1 MRLDRYL
8 KLSRLIKRRSVAKE
22 VAEGGRI
29 LINGKTAKPSSEIK
43 IGDEIE
49 MHLGRNIVGVKVLT
63 LNEHANLQ
71 EAEDMYEIL
80 YQEHTSE
87 RRS

>member
-8 KLSRLIKRRSVAKE
+8 KVSRLIKRRSVAKD
-22 VAEGGRI
+22 VADGGRI
-29 LINGKTAKPSSEIK
+29 LINGKTAKPSSEVK
-43 IGDEIE
+43 VGDEIE
-49 MHLGRNIVGVKVLT
+49 MHLGRNTIGVKVLMV
-63 LNEHANLQ
+63 NEHASLQ

-80 YQEHTSE
+80 YQENILE

>member
-8 KLSRLIKRRSVAKE
+8 KVSRLIKRRSVAKD
-22 VAEGGRI
+22 VADGGRI
-29 LINGKTAKPSSEIK
+29 LINGKTAKPSSEVK
-43 IGDEIE
+43 VGDEIE
-49 MHLGRNIVGVKVLT
+49 MHLGRNTIGVRVLMV
-63 LNEHANLQ
+63 NEHASLQ

-80 YQEHTSE
+80 YKENILE

>member
-8 KLSRLIKRRSVAKE
+8 KVSRLIKRRSVAKD
-22 VAEGGRI
+22 VADGGRI
-29 LINGKTAKPSSEIK
+29 LINGKTAKPSSEVK
-43 IGDEIE
+43 VG
-49 MHLGRNIVGVKVLT
+49 GRNTIGVRVLMV
-63 LNEHANLQ
+63 NEHASLQ

-80 YQEHTSE
+80 YQENILE

>member
-8 KLSRLIKRRSVAKE
+8 KVSRLIKRRSVAKE
-22 VAEGGRI
+22 IADGGRV

-43 IGDEIE
+43 VGDEIE
-49 MHLGRNIVGVKVLT
+49 LHLGRNTIGVKVLL

-71 EAEDMYEIL
+71 EAEDMYIIL
-80 YQEHTSE
+80 YQENISE

>member
-8 KLSRLIKRRSVAKE
+8 KVSRLIKRRSVAKE
-22 VAEGGRI
+22 IADGGRV

-43 IGDEIE
+43 VGDEIE
-49 MHLGRNIVGVKVLT
+49 LHLGRNTIGVKVLL
-63 LNEHANLQ
+63 LNERANLQ
-71 EAEDMYEIL
+71 EAEDMYKIL
-80 YQEHTSE
+80 YQENISE